1 MKRLQTADATLY
13 YQLSGSGPDLVLLH
27 PFPLNHH
34 FWDEVVSRLSDRYRV
49 ITPDLRGHGQ
59 SELGNG
65 PATMEK
71 HAADLLR
78 LCEAEGVDKAVFV
91 GVSIGGY
98 ILFEFWRRH
107 RERIAGLVLSN
118 TRASAETEESRANRL
133 RIADQV
139 LSEGTEP
146 FIADML
152 GKLIGSTTRTER
164 PDVVE
169 AARRMMQSMSPED
182 IAGVQ
187 RGMADR
193 PDSVDTLSTIDV
205 PALVIA
211 GEEDIPPL
219 SAAELMRD
227 RIAGSTLHV
236 IPRAGHYAAMERP
249 KEYAALI
256 QHFAEKIQTGT
267 KQL

>member
-1 MKRLQTADATLY
+1 MPTLRSDDAVIY
-13 YQLSGSGPDLVLLH
+13 YEVSGSGPNLVLLH

-34 FWDEVVSRLSDRYRV
+34 FWDEVVPQLSGYRV
-49 ITPDLRGHGQ
+49 LTPDLRGHGH

-78 LCEAEGVDKAVFV
+78 LCEAAAVNNGVFV

-98 ILFEFWRRH
+98 ALFEFWRRH
-107 RERIAGLVLSN
+107 QERIAGLVLSN
-118 TRASAETEESRANRL
+118 TRASAETAQSRDNRL
-133 RIADQV
+133 RIAEQV
-139 LSEGTEP
+139 LSEGTGP
-146 FIADML
+146 FIEDML
-152 GKLIGSTTRTER
+152 EKLIGSTTRSDR
-164 PDVVE
+164 PEVVE

-193 PDSVDTLSTIDV
+193 PDSIATLSTIDV
-205 PALVIA
+205 PTLVIA

-219 SAAELMRD
+219 CAAELMRD
-227 RIAGSTLHV
+227 EIPGSTLRV
-236 IPRAGHYAAMERP
+236 VPQAGHYAAMERP
-249 KEYAALI
+249 EEYSKLLCG
-256 QHFAEKIQTGT
+256 FADMVYKSDRRR
-267 KQL
+267 

>member
-1 MKRLQTADATLY
+1 MPTLRSHDAVLNY
-13 YQLSGSGPDLVLLH
+13 EAFGSGPTLVLLH

-34 FWDEVVSRLSDRYRV
+34 FWDALVPSLSPHYRV
-49 ITPDLRGHGQ
+49 IAPDLRGHGQ

-71 HAADLLR
+71 HASDLLR
-78 LCEAEGVDKAVFV
+78 LCELEGVTKAVFV

-98 ILFEFWRRH
+98 VLFEFWRGH
-107 RERIAGLVLSN
+107 KEKFAGLVLSN
-118 TRASAETEESRANRL
+118 TRAAAETAEGRANRL

-139 LSEGTEP
+139 LSEGTSA
-146 FIADML
+146 FIQDML
-152 GKLIGSTTRTER
+152 GKLIGSTTRSER
-164 PDVVE
+164 PEVIE
-169 AARRMMQSMSPED
+169 SARRMMQNMSPED

-193 PDSVDTLSTIDV
+193 PDSIATLSTIDV
-205 PALVIA
+205 PTLVIA

-227 RIAGSTLHV
+227 RIAGSTLQV
-236 IPRAGHYAAMERP
+236 IPKAGHYAAMERP
-249 KEYAALI
+249 DEYATILRS
-256 QHFAEKIQTGT
+256 F
-267 KQL
+267 LSV

>member
-1 MKRLQTADATLY
+1 MPTLRRDDTVLY
-13 YQLSGSGPDLVLLH
+13 YEVFGSGPDLVLLH

-34 FWDEVVSRLSDRYRV
+34 FWDEAVPRLSGYRV
-49 ITPDLRGHGQ
+49 LTPDLRGHGH
-59 SELGNG
+59 SELGSG

-71 HAADLLR
+71 HSADLLR
-78 LCEAEGVDKAVFV
+78 LCETEGVSKAVFV

-98 ILFEFWRRH
+98 TLFEFWRRH
-107 RERIAGLVLSN
+107 QERVAGLVLSN

-139 LSEGTEP
+139 LIEGTGP
-146 FIADML
+146 FIDDML
-152 GKLIGSTTRTER
+152 GKLIGSTTRSQR
-164 PDVVE
+164 PEVVE
-169 AARRMMQSMSPED
+169 AARCMMQAMSPED

-193 PDSVDTLSTIDV
+193 PDSIVTLSTIDV
-205 PALVIA
+205 PTLVIA

-227 RIAGSTLHV
+227 RIAGSNLHIV
-236 IPRAGHYAAMERP
+236 PKAGHYAAMERP
-249 KEYAALI
+249 QEYAALI
-256 QHFAEKIQTGT
+256 QQFAAQGQATTEYP
-267 KQL
+267 